1 MSDAVA
7 PGPRSNVAAR
17 PVVNGNNWRASLKA
31 MSEMGRGKLVVVTGG
46 AAGIGEGIVRRLA
59 DAGYAVLFC
68 DKDVGKGKDLE
79 EELNG
84 SGQPVQFAPADVSQL
99 EDVNRLASIVKSAA
113 TPLYAI
119 VNNAGIFPRSSF
131 PETTLDEWNRVI
143 ATNLTGPFI
152 VSRALVPFLIEAGD
166 GVIVNVASGLAFR
179 GDPLGVHYSAS
190 KHGIRGLTK
199 SLALALGR
207 HGIRVNAVT
216 PGMTETAQAT
226 QVRTREEIHERGR
239 QLPLGRAG
247 QPQDV
252 AGVVAFLLGPDAG
265 YMTGQT
271 LLVNGGADM
280 P

>member
-1 MSDAVA
+1 MADI
-7 PGPRSNVAAR
+7 
-17 PVVNGNNWRASLKA
+17 
-31 MSEMGRGKLVVVTGG
+31 GRRRLAVVTGG
-46 AAGIGEGIVRRLA
+46 AAGIGEGIVRRLTSE
-59 DAGYAVLFC
+59 GYAVLFC
-68 DKDVGKGKDLE
+68 DTDVRRGRSLE
-79 EELNG
+79 HELKRMDTW
-84 SGQPVQFAPADVSQL
+84 VQFAPADVSRL
-99 EDVNRLASIVKSAA
+99 EDVERLASLVKEAPA
-113 TPLYAI
+113 PLYAV
-119 VNNAGIFPRSSF
+119 VNNAGIFPRSTF
-131 PETTLDEWNRVI
+131 PEMTLDEWNRVI

-152 VSRALVPFLIEAGD
+152 VSRSLAPFLIESGD
-166 GVIVNVASGLAFR
+166 GVIVNIASGLAFR

-216 PGMTETAQAT
+216 PGMTETAQAM
-226 QVRTREEIHERGR
+226 QVSSREEIHERGR

-247 QPQDV
+247 QPHDV
-252 AGVVAFLLGPDAG
+252 AGVVAFLLGVDAV

>member
-1 MSDAVA
+1 
-7 PGPRSNVAAR
+7 
-17 PVVNGNNWRASLKA
+17 
-31 MSEMGRGKLVVVTGG
+31 
-46 AAGIGEGIVRRLA
+46 
-59 DAGYAVLFC
+59 
-68 DKDVGKGKDLE
+68 
-79 EELNG
+79 
-84 SGQPVQFAPADVSQL
+84 VSRF
-99 EDVNRLASIVKSAA
+99 EDVDRLASIVKDAA
-113 TPLYAI
+113 MPLYAI

-152 VSRALVPFLIEAGD
+152 VSRTLVPFLIESRN
-166 GVIVNVASGLAFR
+166 GVIVNIASGLAFR
-179 GDPLGVHYSAS
+179 GDPRGVHYSAS

-199 SLALALGR
+199 SLALALGP

-216 PGMTETAQAT
+216 PGMTETAQAM
-226 QVRTREEIHERGR
+226 QVSTREEIHERGR

-252 AGVVAFLLGPDAG
+252 AGVVAFLLGADAA
-265 YMTGQT
+265 YITGQT